1 MSLLRDHARCAIC
14 YPSLPLSRAWGR
26 CQGPRASTPPHPVLG
41 RWLSRCPAPPHPQAA
56 PLNMSWALVEYGS
69 ASNPHHIGLLTAFQI
84 VPPEF
89 LLAGSSSHQAA
100 I

>member
-1 MSLLRDHARCAIC
+1 MLAACSLFAIRRSLSPEHGGGVRAPEPAPLHTHA
-14 YPSLPLSRAWGR
+14 
-26 CQGPRASTPPHPVLG
+26 VLG